1 MILISQKIWS
11 FVIWEMK
18 YRQSQIPGGELFF
31 KNKLPLDSDFASSL
45 PGGEFTVFVQFA
57 IGNDGKLKDI
67 TIVKDPGYG
76 LGEKVKKVIDNYKGY
91 WKPAMLKGRPV
102 LSYRKQSITFI
113 IVEEEVC
120 EDELSETLIP

>member
-1 MILISQKIWS
+1 M
-11 FVIWEMK
+11 
-18 YRQSQIPGGELFF
+18 
-31 KNKLPLDSDFASSL
+31 DSDFASSL

-67 TIVKDPGYG
+67 TIVKNPGYG
-76 LGEKVKKVIDNYKGY
+76 LGEKVKKVIDDYKGY